1 MKNSYDFVIIGAGS
15 AGCVLANRLSANG
28 QNSVLILEAG
38 RNDKA
43 LNIQIPAQFS
53 KLYKTKF
60 DYDYTTSPQKN
71 MKNRELYLPRG
82 KTLGGSSSINA
93 MIYIRG
99 SKHDYNEWNTLGHE
113 GWSYDHVVQN
123 FKK

>member
-28 QNSVLILEAG
+28 QNSVLILESG
-38 RNDKA
+38 SNDKA

-60 DYDYTTSPQKN
+60 DYDYATTPQKN

-99 SKHDYNEWNTLGHE
+99 SQHDYNEWSALGNE
-113 GWSYDHVVQN
+113 G
-123 FKK
+123 